1 MLHLPPL
8 KTRLAGGGGTTAKTG
23 ADLSPEVADTQTV
36 PKEPARSPIET
47 AKGQVKGSGTGREEL
62 AQTGFSAG
70 QQVRIVMPGGSLD
83 GIETRV
89 LAKTVNVLGQPV
101 YQLDY
106 QRQGQAITLP
116 AECLQVVEEGKPLP
130 GETAIKATAAQLLQ
144 VLGKACPFVGPGL
157 WTVQRGEV
165 PAKAWGQL
173 LRLVGEM

>member
-1 MLHLPPL
+1 VTAIYSNAFTSFTTP
-8 KTRLAGGGGTTAKTG
+8 KNEAGQGGCTTAKTG
-23 ADLSPEVADTQTV
+23 ADLSKAAADIQMV

-47 AKGQVKGSGTGREEL
+47 AKGQVEGSGTGREGL

-70 QQVRIVMPGGSLD
+70 QQVRIAMPGGSLD

-116 AECLQVVEEGKPLP
+116 AECLQVVEVNDRSLP
-130 GETAIKATAAQLLQ
+130 EDAVIQAAAVQWLQMLGE
-144 VLGKACPFVGPGL
+144 ACPFVGPGL
-157 WTVQRGEV
+157 Q
-165 PAKAWGQL
+165 QL
-173 LRLVGEM
+173 MESKGVTG